1 MTDFISDEEMAKLEG
16 SSPDFISD
24 EEMDQNVP
32 KQLKQTSKIEAAFR
46 GGFQGLTSD
55 FSDEATAKVVS
66 KITGRP
72 EEDVLRE
79 VRDKNLAAERSH
91 PYIYGG
97 AKVTGA
103 VAPFFTPAGA
113 VSKIPAVGKA
123 LAGGLNA
130 VKGSKWL
137 APTGLG
143 ALQGYGASEETDEA
157 KQLSDAAAGAM
168 FGLGTAG
175 LFNTI
180 TAAPSAIRNFA
191 SNRAAQQIGA
201 ERATIKKF
209 GPDRVRA
216 AGREALDNN
225 LLSTDTEQ
233 MQKGVAALQ
242 KSSGKRMGEVL
253 GTVDEALGKPVS
265 PTAIGDQLIDEQR
278 GLWNGEKFYDNLLDI
293 VTMKGE
299 KNISL
304 DDAMQLK
311 VFLGKQARFTSPNR
325 SDAANVS
332 GDAYW
337 IVSKHIDDAIEKG
350 ESFLGTSN
358 LLADFQKAKK
368 TYANTKVMEP
378 LLENRYAREQGNKMG
393 FGLTNTI
400 VGSQA
405 AQIASAGNP
414 VQGAALMGGKLA
426 WEKYGNIGMAKGAD
440 AIADILQ
447 YAPQK
452 LGPYAQTLMNAS
464 RQGIRNLAITHYMM
478 SKRDPNYFELVKGA
492 LEDEKKKKIARPEYK
507 GLGADLGG
515 MIDGMSFTDSVG
527 LDPQERGQP
536 GFEYGD
542 QVPQPGS
549 IKPFSFKRL
558 FPKVS
563 AEGSQIKQLP
573 KMEGFGTRIKG
584 MGFKSYRDLN
594 VGGDTKRY
602 WEGDYHPSEKIAG
615 KKFDQAYNAQHPDR
629 DSYMHHTEGAVIPAE
644 KGGIQFGMSRGV
656 GAVPH
661 EHVHAQLNNLRT
673 IHPDAEK
680 AMDFHLR
687 QKLKSYGGSPER
699 IDMHSKNPVEF
710 MTSIRDAL
718 DESSTRSQ
726 LMMETDNKFAKRWPQ
741 YVTGNREYMQKL
753 RRFWNDAATE
763 AENMTEADLMRIIEN
778 YKANN

>member
-1 MTDFISDEEMAKLEG
+1 MSDFISDEEMAKLEG

-24 EEMDQNVP
+24 EEMGQQEQNDP
-32 KQLKQTSKIEAAFR
+32 KQLKETSKDESAFR
-46 GGFQGLTSD
+46 GMAQGLTSD
-55 FSDEATAKVVS
+55 FSDEATAKVVA
-66 KITGRP
+66 KVTGRP
-72 EEDVLRE
+72 YEEVLRG

-97 AKVTGA
+97 AKVVGA
-103 VAPFFTPAGA
+103 VAPFFTPAGIA
-113 VSKIPAVGKA
+113 SKVPLVGKA

-130 VKGSKWL
+130 VRGSKWL

-143 ALQGYGASEETDEA
+143 ALQGYGASEETDGS
-157 KQLSDAAAGAM
+157 KQLSDAAAGGM
-168 FGLGTAG
+168 IGLGTAG

-180 TAAPSAIRNFA
+180 TAAPSAIKNFA

-216 AGREALDNN
+216 AGREAIDNN
-225 LLSTDTEQ
+225 LLSTNTEK
-233 MQKGVAALQ
+233 MQEGVKGLQ
-242 KSSGKRMGEVL
+242 KSSGQRMGEVL

-311 VFLGKQARFTSPNR
+311 VFLGKQARFTAPNR

-393 FGLTNTI
+393 FGLTNAV
-400 VGSQA
+400 VGAQA
-405 AQIASAGNP
+405 AEIVAAGSP
-414 VQGAALMGGKLA
+414 VKGAALMGGKLA

-452 LGPYAQTLMNAS
+452 LGPYAQTLMDAS
-464 RQGIRNLAITHYMM
+464 RQGSRNLAITHYMM

-492 LEDEKKKKIARPEYK
+492 LEGEKKKE
-507 GLGADLGG
+507 
-515 MIDGMSFTDSVG
+515 
-527 LDPQERGQP
+527 
-536 GFEYGD
+536 
-542 QVPQPGS
+542 
-549 IKPFSFKRL
+549 
-558 FPKVS
+558 
-563 AEGSQIKQLP
+563 
-573 KMEGFGTRIKG
+573 
-584 MGFKSYRDLN
+584 N
-594 VGGDTKRY
+594 
-602 WEGDYHPSEKIAG
+602 SE
-615 KKFDQAYNAQHPDR
+615 
-629 DSYMHHTEGAVIPAE
+629 T
-644 KGGIQFGMSRGV
+644 GI
-656 GAVPH
+656 
-661 EHVHAQLNNLRT
+661 
-673 IHPDAEK
+673 
-680 AMDFHLR
+680 
-687 QKLKSYGGSPER
+687 
-699 IDMHSKNPVEF
+699 
-710 MTSIRDAL
+710 
-718 DESSTRSQ
+718 
-726 LMMETDNKFAKRWPQ
+726 
-741 YVTGNREYMQKL
+741 
-753 RRFWNDAATE
+753 
-763 AENMTEADLMRIIEN
+763 
-778 YKANN
+778 